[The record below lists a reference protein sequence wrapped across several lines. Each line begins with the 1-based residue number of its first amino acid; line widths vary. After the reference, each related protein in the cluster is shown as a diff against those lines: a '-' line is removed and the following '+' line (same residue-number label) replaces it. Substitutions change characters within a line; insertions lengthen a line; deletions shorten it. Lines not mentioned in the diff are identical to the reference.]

1 VGTEGA
7 SPARPRSLLRRIVI
21 DTRPL
26 KIKNYRRLWLSTAV
40 TAMGSQLTAV
50 AAPKQVYDLTG
61 SSGWVGL
68 TGAVGLVSLIVF
80 GLWGGAIADAFDRRT
95 VMIVSGVGV
104 AATSALLWVQSFVG
118 LGSVWVVLVLLGLQQ
133 AFAAV
138 NSPTRNAVI
147 PRLVPPELV
156 APANALGFTVY
167 TFGMVFGPLA
177 AGTLI
182 PVVGLSTLYLMDT
195 VALCLALVPVVRL
208 PALPPEGVTRAGAGV
223 RDIVAGFR
231 YMATKTVLLASFLID
246 MIAMVFGM
254 PRALFPELAAETFG
268 GEFALGWLYAAI
280 PIGAAVCGLFS
291 GWLTRLHRQG
301 MVVTFAV
308 IAWGAAMVGF
318 GLSAALPVA
327 VLFLALGGAADLV
340 SAVHRGAILQNAT
353 TDEMRGRIQG
363 AFTVVVAGGPY
374 LADVVH
380 GWAATAIGP
389 STATVVGGL
398 LVIIL
403 AIAAVSALPAFWRYI
418 APADSKP
425 NN

>member
-1 VGTEGA
+1 
-7 SPARPRSLLRRIVI
+7 
-21 DTRPL
+21 
-26 KIKNYRRLWLSTAV
+26 
-40 TAMGSQLTAV
+40 
-50 AAPKQVYDLTG
+50 
-61 SSGWVGL
+61 
-68 TGAVGLVSLIVF
+68 
-80 GLWGGAIADAFDRRT
+80 
-95 VMIVSGVGV
+95 
-104 AATSALLWVQSFVG
+104 
-118 LGSVWVVLVLLGLQQ
+118 
-133 AFAAV
+133 
-138 NSPTRNAVI
+138 
-147 PRLVPPELV
+147 
-156 APANALGFTVY
+156 
-167 TFGMVFGPLA
+167 
-177 AGTLI
+177 
-182 PVVGLSTLYLMDT
+182 
-195 VALCLALVPVVRL
+195 
-208 PALPPEGVTRAGAGV
+208 
-223 RDIVAGFR
+223 
-231 YMATKTVLLASFLID
+231 
-246 MIAMVFGM
+246 
-254 PRALFPELAAETFG
+254 
-268 GEFALGWLYAAI
+268 
-280 PIGAAVCGLFS
+280 
-291 GWLTRLHRQG
+291 
-301 MVVTFAV
+301 VVTFAV